1 MPVRVKVLNSVK
13 YSPEKLLFPVLGVIA
28 FFIPLLSPV
37 SDALTYL
44 VLAMLIANVI
54 AGRRRNRTV
63 SVETKRMAVLGSS
76 LFLLTFVYV
85 FFSDDRSAIY
95 AQMDQFTALLVFPL
109 MITMLSPEKA
119 HRRQVNLVLN
129 IFVAGTVISTMLL
142 FLLGLIRMLKTGDSS
157 ELYYI
162 NLGNGVHPSY
172 MSVLVVFAIAVL
184 LDGNTLK
191 RIMRYT
197 TPVSFF
203 IIPVVLWLIVFNTML
218 SSKAGIIVQ
227 GMVILLFILRAFF
240 TGDLYRGFLYTG
252 LLIASLM
259 VIPVLFPFTFN
270 RFSQFSETISENKTV
285 SDIDINETT
294 NSRILGWNAAFDLIR
309 EHPFLGVGPDGV
321 REELKT
327 AYEDHGLDYGYR
339 NPHNQYL
346 QTWLELGLP
355 GLILLLSMGLVSVF
369 LAIRERNY
377 IFFAFLMILYT
388 HMLFESILE
397 RRLGI
402 LIFAFWLSI
411 FWIASDLRFRSHA
424 KE

>member
-1 MPVRVKVLNSVK
+1 M
-13 YSPEKLLFPVLGVIA
+13 LG
-28 FFIPLLSPV
+28 
-37 SDALTYL
+37 
-44 VLAMLIANVI
+44 M
-54 AGRRRNRTV
+54 
-63 SVETKRMAVLGSS
+63 
-76 LFLLTFVYV
+76 
-85 FFSDDRSAIY
+85 
-95 AQMDQFTALLVFPL
+95 
-109 MITMLSPEKA
+109 
-119 HRRQVNLVLN
+119 
-129 IFVAGTVISTMLL
+129 
-142 FLLGLIRMLKTGDSS
+142 IRMFQTGDSS

-162 NLGNGVHPSY
+162 KLGNGVHPSY
-172 MSVLVVFAIAVL
+172 MSVLVVFAMAVL

-191 RIMRYT
+191 RIARYT

-203 IIPVVLWLIVFNTML
+203 VIPAVLWLIVFNTML

-227 GMVILLFILRAFF
+227 VMVIILFILRAFF
-240 TGDLYRGFLYTG
+240 TGNLYRGFVYTG
-252 LLIASLM
+252 LLIASLS
-259 VIPVLFPFTFN
+259 VIPVLFPFTSN
-270 RFSQFSETISENKTV
+270 RFTQFSETISENKTV
-285 SDIDINETT
+285 SDIDINETK
-294 NSRILGWNAAFDLIR
+294 NSRILGWSAAFDLIR
-309 EHPFLGVGPDGV
+309 EHPFLGVGPDGI

-355 GLILLLSMGLVSVF
+355 GFILLLAMGLVSSI

-377 IFFAFLMILYT
+377 IFFAFLLILYT

-411 FWIASDLRFRSHA
+411 FWIASDLRFRAHA